1 MARPKRIL
9 FLTMLAT
16 LVAMFAIPPQVVR
29 GQDTPQVTRKVKSQV
44 TPVYPDLARRMN
56 VHGKVKLQVTVAPD
70 GTVKSIHVL
79 GGHPILAGASQDAV
93 RNWKFE
99 PGPKETTQM
108 IEVNFD

>member
-1 MARPKRIL
+1 MSRPKHVL

-16 LVAMFAIPPQVVR
+16 MVAVFAVPPQVMR
-29 GQDTPQVTRKVKSQV
+29 GQDPPLVSRKVKSQV
-44 TPVYPDLARRMN
+44 TPIYPDLARRMN
-56 VHGKVKLQVTVAPD
+56 VHGKVKLQVTVNPD
-70 GTVKSIHVL
+70 GTVKTIHVL

-99 PGPKETTQM
+99 TGPKETSQI